1 MVVLVIFKIGIWLHM
16 RLNMRLH
23 VRYFQSRNLVAYE
36 VAYGCISDFQN
47 FKKCFI

>member
-1 MVVLVIFKIGIWLHM
+1 MVVLVIFKTGIWLH
-16 RLNMRLH
+16 MRLH